1 MIAMIG
7 SDGNQTRWALMFAL
21 ATIIFYEMAVNRKL
35 DIAEN
40 HTKVGGFVPNWV
52 RTLTLVMTIGALIA
66 MFWVSV
72 GRYHQTIH
80 PREHIQGISSPAS
93 ELIAE

>member
-1 MIAMIG
+1 
-7 SDGNQTRWALMFAL
+7 MFAV

-40 HTKVGGFVPNWV
+40 HAKVGGFVPSWV
-52 RTLTLVMTIGALIA
+52 RSLTLIMTIGALVA

-72 GRYHQTIH
+72 GRHRQAVH
-80 PREHIQGISSPAS
+80 PREHIQGISSTAS